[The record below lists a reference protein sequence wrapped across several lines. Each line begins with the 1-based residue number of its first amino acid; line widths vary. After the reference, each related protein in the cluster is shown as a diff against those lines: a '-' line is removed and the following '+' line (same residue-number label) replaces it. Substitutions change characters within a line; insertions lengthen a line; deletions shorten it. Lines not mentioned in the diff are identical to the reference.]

1 MFAKRIGVAAVAAAI
16 GLAPT
21 VSMSQPEPRAAPGV
35 TYSTNAGIA
44 DQKRPDPHRFDKR
57 VDAYLEADK
66 QQMPA
71 PCGILFIGSASIVA
85 WKTIAA
91 DMAPDPVIARG
102 LGGSTAEDEIFFF
115 DKIVAPYH
123 PRAIFI
129 YVGEN
134 DIVNGLTPQEA
145 LADFKKF
152 MDLKTKELG
161 ATPVY
166 FIPAKASPA
175 RLKFSRDQ
183 QAANELV
190 EAYAKSRKDLHYID
204 AAHDAW
210 EGGKLFGTLKPVY
223 VQDGIHMNADGYAG
237 WTRIIKPYVDKEA
250 ARTNACGK

>member
-1 MFAKRIGVAAVAAAI
+1 MSPKPIAAAVLAAMI
-16 GLAPT
+16 GLAPSL
-21 VSMSQPEPRAAPGV
+21 SMAQSEPRAAPGV
-35 TYSTNAGIA
+35 TYSTNPGIA

-71 PCGILFIGSASIVA
+71 PCGVLFIGSASIVA

-91 DMAPDPVIARG
+91 DMAPNPVVSRG

-152 MDLKTKELG
+152 MDLKTAKLG

-175 RLKFSRDQ
+175 RLKFARDQ
-183 QAANELV
+183 HAANELV
-190 EAYAKSRKDLHYID
+190 AAYAKSRKDLHYID
-204 AAHDAW
+204 VERDSW
-210 EGGKLFGTLKPVY
+210 EGGKLLGTLKPVY
-223 VQDGIHMNADGYAG
+223 VADGIHMNADGYAD
-237 WTRIIKPYVDKEA
+237 WTRAIKPYVEKET
-250 ARTNACGK
+250 ARANACKS

>member
-1 MFAKRIGVAAVAAAI
+1 MSSKRIAAAALAAMV
-16 GLAPT
+16 GLAP
-21 VSMSQPEPRAAPGV
+21 MAAFGQPRAAPGV
-35 TYSTNAGIA
+35 TYATNPGIA
-44 DQKRPDPHRFDKR
+44 DQKRPDPHRFDAR
-57 VDAYLEADK
+57 VNAYLEADR
-66 QQMPA
+66 QQAPA

-85 WKTIAA
+85 WKSLKT
-91 DMAPDPVIARG
+91 DMAPAPVLGRG
-102 LGGSTAEDEIFFF
+102 LGGSTAEDQIFFF
-115 DKIVAPYH
+115 DKIVAPYR

-134 DIVNGLTPQEA
+134 DVVNGLTPREA

-152 MDLKTKELG
+152 MDLKTKVLG

-175 RLKFSRDQ
+175 RLAFARNE

-190 EAYAKSRKDLHYID
+190 EAYAKGRKDLHYID

-210 EGGKLFGTLKPVY
+210 EDGKLFGTLKPVY
-223 VQDGIHMNADGYAG
+223 VPDGIHMNADGYAG

-250 ARTNACGK
+250 ARPSACGG